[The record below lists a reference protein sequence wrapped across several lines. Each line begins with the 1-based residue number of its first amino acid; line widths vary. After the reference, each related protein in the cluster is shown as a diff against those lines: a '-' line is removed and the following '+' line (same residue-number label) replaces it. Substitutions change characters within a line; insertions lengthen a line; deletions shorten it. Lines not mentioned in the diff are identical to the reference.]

1 MTAIEAP
8 YINLLDPAFYV
19 EPADAYRWLRDNA
32 PAYWDPVQRLWG
44 ISRYQDVVDI
54 ERNGARYSSWWGSR
68 PRIDQRAD
76 TSMINKDDPDHQNQR
91 SLVLRQFTPRAVRQ
105 REDYVRSLVDELID
119 EVIPQGTCE
128 AIDALASRLPAMVI
142 GDKLGYPRELWTKVR
157 EWSEVTMFQA
167 GQTPKDGVYPDRS
180 TMQTTGAI
188 ADFAGETMKIIA
200 QRRAEP
206 RDDLISLWC
215 QSEVDGRPWTDQE
228 VISETI
234 LVLDGGAETT
244 RTVIGSMIYELAQ
257 RPDQKK
263 ILVDN
268 PAVLAETGVE
278 EFIRWVTPILN
289 MRRTATE
296 DHELHGQ
303 TVREGDELLLM
314 YSSANR
320 DERVFPDPERLDV
333 TRQHNHHVAFG
344 FGTHFCLGAALA
356 RLEIRV
362 MFEQMIARMPNWR
375 LVPGTQP
382 KILPATFARSYDAVH
397 IEF

>member
-8 YINLLDPAFYV
+8 YVNLLDPAFYV
-19 EPADAYRWLRDNA
+19 DPGGAYRWLRDND
-32 PAYWDPVQRLWG
+32 PAYWDPIQRIWG
-44 ISRYQDVVDI
+44 ISRYQDVVDV
-54 ERNGARYSSWWGSR
+54 EKNGARYSSFYGSR
-68 PRIDQRAD
+68 PRTDQRAD

-105 REDYVRSLVDELID
+105 REDYVRGLVDELID
-119 EVIPQGTCE
+119 AIEPQGTCE

-157 EWSEVTMFQA
+157 EWSEVTMFEA
-167 GQTPKDGVYPDRS
+167 GQTPKDGVYSERS
-180 TMQTTGAI
+180 QMSSSTI
-188 ADFAGETMKIIA
+188 ADFAGETMKLIA

-206 RDDLISLWC
+206 RDDLISMWC
-215 QSEVDGRPWTDQE
+215 KSEVDGRPWTDAE
-228 VISETI
+228 VMSETL

-244 RTVIGSMIYELAQ
+244 RTVIGSMIYELALL
-257 RPDQKK
+257 PDQKK
-263 ILVDN
+263 LLVDN
-268 PAVLAETGVE
+268 PAILGETGVE

-296 DHELHGQ
+296 EHELHGQ
-303 TVREGDELLLM
+303 TVHEGDELLLM

-320 DERVFPDPERLDV
+320 DERVFPDPDRIDV

-362 MFEQMIARMPNWR
+362 MFEQLIARIPNCR

>member
-19 EPADAYRWLRDNA
+19 DPDDAYRWLRDNA

-44 ISRYQDVVDI
+44 ISRYQDVVDV
-54 ERNGARYSSWWGSR
+54 EKNGARYSSWWGSR
-68 PRIDQRAD
+68 PRTDQRAD

-91 SLVLRQFTPRAVRQ
+91 AVVLRQFTPRAVRQ

-119 EVIPQGTCE
+119 AIAPQGTCE

-157 EWSEVTMFQA
+157 EWSEVTMFEA
-167 GQTPKDGVYPDRS
+167 GQTPKDGVYLERT
-180 TMQTTGAI
+180 TMSNTI

-244 RTVIGSMIYELAQ
+244 RTVIGSMIYELAL

-268 PAVLAETGVE
+268 ITVLGETGVE

-320 DERVFPDPERLDV
+320 DERVFPDPGRLDV

-362 MFEQMIARMPNWR
+362 MFEQLIDRIPNWR

>member
-8 YINLLDPAFYV
+8 YINLLDPEFYV
-19 EPADAYRWLRDNA
+19 DPGDAYRWLRDNA
-32 PAYWDPVQRLWG
+32 PAYWDPVQKLWG
-44 ISRYQDVVDI
+44 ISRYQDVVDV
-54 ERNGARYSSWWGSR
+54 EKNGARYSSWWGSR
-68 PRIDQRAD
+68 PRTDQRAD

-91 SLVLRQFTPRAVRQ
+91 SVVLRQFTPRAVRQ

-119 EVIPQGTCE
+119 EIVPQGTCE

-157 EWSEVTMFQA
+157 EWSEVTMFEA
-167 GQTPKDGVYPDRS
+167 GQTPKDGVYLERTTMSS
-180 TMQTTGAI
+180 TI

-206 RDDLISLWC
+206 RDDLISMWC

-234 LVLDGGAETT
+234 LLLDGGAETT

-263 ILVDN
+263 VLVDN
-268 PAVLAETGVE
+268 PAVLGETGVE

-303 TVREGDELLLM
+303 TVHEGDELLLM

-320 DERVFPDPERLDV
+320 DERVFANPDRLDV

-362 MFEQMIARMPNWR
+362 MFEQLIARIPNWR

>member
-8 YINLLDPAFYV
+8 YVNLLDPAFYV
-19 EPADAYRWLRDNA
+19 DPGDAYRWLRDNA
-32 PAYWDPVQRLWG
+32 PAYWDPVQRIWG
-44 ISRYQDVVDI
+44 ISRYQDVVDV
-54 ERNGARYSSWWGSR
+54 EKNGGRYSSFYGSR
-68 PRIDQRAD
+68 PRTDQRAD

-91 SLVLRQFTPRAVRQ
+91 ALVLRQFTPRAVRQ
-105 REDYVRSLVDELID
+105 REDYVRGLVDELID
-119 EVIPQGTCE
+119 AVEPQGTCE

-157 EWSEVTMFQA
+157 EWSEVTMFEA
-167 GQTPKDGVYPDRS
+167 GQTPKDGVYSERS
-180 TMQTTGAI
+180 QMSSSTI
-188 ADFAGETMKIIA
+188 ADFAGETMKLIA

-206 RDDLISLWC
+206 RDDLISMWC
-215 QSEVDGRPWTDQE
+215 KSEVDGRPWTDAE
-228 VISETI
+228 VMSETL

-244 RTVIGSMIYELAQ
+244 RTVIGSMIYELSV
-257 RPDQKK
+257 RPDQKQ
-263 ILVDN
+263 ILVNN
-268 PAVLAETGVE
+268 PAVLGETGVE

-320 DERVFPDPERLDV
+320 DERVFPDPDRLDV

-362 MFEQMIARMPNWR
+362 MFEQLIARIPNWR

-382 KILPATFARSYDAVH
+382 KILPATFARSYDEVH